1 MPASETARRVP
12 EAVESLLSRASALTL
27 KEPGPTADDLRLILT
42 AATRAPDHGKL
53 QPWRFIVLEGE
64 ARDRFGDVMA
74 QTLRAREP
82 DIADADVQRERN
94 KVFRAPAIVVAGAH
108 VVAHKKIPAFEQI
121 VAVAAA
127 VQNMILAAHALGYG
141 TMWKTGEPAY
151 DETVKTFFGFEPR
164 DALLGFVYL
173 GTTDAAPKE
182 YRETAYDA
190 VVRRL

>member
-1 MPASETARRVP
+1 MSASDTARRVP
-12 EAVESLLSRASALTL
+12 EAIASMLSRASALTL
-27 KEPGPTADDLRLILT
+27 KEPGPTPDDLRLILT

-53 QPWRFIVLEGE
+53 QPWRFIVLEGD

-74 QTLRAREP
+74 QTLRARVP

-94 KVFRAPAIVVAGAH
+94 KVFRAPTIVAAGAR
-108 VVAHKKIPAFEQI
+108 VIAHKKIPAFEQI

-127 VQNMILAAHALGYG
+127 VENLILAAHALGYG
-141 TMWKTGEPAY
+141 TMWKTGEPSY
-151 DETVKTFFGFEPR
+151 DDAVKAFFGLEPQ

-173 GTTDAAPKE
+173 GTTDAAPKD
-182 YRETAYDA
+182 YRETAYDD